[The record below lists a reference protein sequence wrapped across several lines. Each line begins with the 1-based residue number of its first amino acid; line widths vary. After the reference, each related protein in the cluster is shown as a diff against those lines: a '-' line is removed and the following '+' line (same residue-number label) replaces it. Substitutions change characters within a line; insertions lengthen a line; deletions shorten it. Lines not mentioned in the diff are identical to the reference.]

1 MITSLL
7 VFLWQFL
14 LKEKTPLH
22 SYKMNINTE
31 NLDKTI
37 EHWASIDGYL
47 NYQVS
52 WWGRVVNTKTGLI
65 LRARTSPLGYQRV
78 NWYIDGKQKTHTI
91 HQLVAREWVRNPG
104 EKQCVDHID
113 GNRKNN
119 HWENL
124 RYATHTENAR
134 NSAKTSKPTSSI
146 YKGVCFHTRHDK
158 WIANVQ
164 LGRKLK
170 HLGYFV
176 NEREAAEA
184 YNAAA
189 VLHYTNFAK
198 LNTLD

>member
-1 MITSLL
+1 
-7 VFLWQFL
+7 
-14 LKEKTPLH
+14 
-22 SYKMNINTE
+22 MNINTE

-52 WWGRVVNTKTGLI
+52 WWGRVVNTKTGRI
-65 LRARTSPLGYQRV
+65 LRARLGPLGYHRV
-78 NWYIDGKQKTHTI
+78 NLSTGGKKKTHTI

-124 RYATHTENAR
+124 RYATHAENAQ
-134 NSAKTSKPTSSI
+134 NSAKTSTQTSSI
-146 YKGVCFHTRHDK
+146 YKGVDYKKQSGKWRTRVTIGGK
-158 WIANVQ
+158 Q
-164 LGRKLK
+164 KT
-170 HLGYFV
+170 LGYYTS
-176 NEREAAEA
+176 EREAGES

-189 VLHYTNFAK
+189 LKHYTNFAK